1 LIKMFEKVLIANR
14 GEIAVRILR
23 ACKDLGIQTVA
34 VYSTAD
40 KEAMHVKM
48 ADESVCIGPS
58 QSKESYLN
66 IPSIIAA
73 CEISGADAVH
83 PGYGFLSENSSF
95 VEKLNAHNISFI
107 GPSSNH
113 IKTMGDK
120 ILAKK
125 TAEEYGIP
133 VIPGSDGEVKNLEEA
148 TRTGEKIG
156 YPIIIKASAGGG
168 GRGMVVVHNADDLEA
183 SIKKAKTEADKS
195 FDNDTIYI
203 EKYLQNPK
211 HIEIQII
218 GDNFGNM
225 IHLGERDC
233 SMQRRNQKLLEE
245 TPSKVIDSKTRN
257 YIGELT
263 VNALTKIGYS
273 GVGTVEYL
281 YEDNKFY
288 FMEMNT
294 RLQVEHPVTEEIT
307 NFDLVKEQ
315 ILVAANQKLF
325 KKQSEIKFFG
335 HSIECRINAEDP
347 VNFIPSPGKI
357 INFHAPGGPGI
368 RVDSG
373 CYSGITIPPYYD
385 SMIAKLIVFGEDRDS
400 CLARLERAL
409 GEFVIEGIKTTIPFY
424 LDIIKEEEFL
434 NGTYDIHWVENHMK
448 NKQ

>member
-1 LIKMFEKVLIANR
+1 MFEKILIANR

-125 TAEEYGIP
+125 TAEEYGLP

-148 TRTGEKIG
+148 TQTGENIG

-245 TPSKVIDSKTRN
+245 TPSKVIDNKTRN

-315 ILVAANQKLF
+315 ILVAANQKLL

-357 INFHAPGGPGI
+357 INFHTPGGPGI

-385 SMIAKLIVFGEDRDS
+385 SMIAKLIVFGQDRDS

-409 GEFVIEGIKTTIPFY
+409 GEFVVEGIKTTIPFY

>member
-1 LIKMFEKVLIANR
+1 MFEKILIANR

-23 ACKDLGIQTVA
+23 ACKDLGIQTVS

-40 KEAMHVKM
+40 KDAMHVKM
-48 ADESVCIGPS
+48 ADESVCIGPP

-73 CEISGADAVH
+73 CEVSGAEAVH
-83 PGYGFLSENSSF
+83 PGYGFLSENASF
-95 VEKLNAHNISFI
+95 VEKLSAHNIDFI
-107 GPSSNH
+107 GPKADH

-125 TAEEYGIP
+125 TAEKYGLP
-133 VIPGSDGEVKNLEEA
+133 VIPGSNGEVKNYEDA
-148 TRTGEKIG
+148 KSIAKNIG

-168 GRGMVVVHNADDLEA
+168 GRGMVVVYNENELED

-195 FDNDTIYI
+195 FDNDTVYI
-203 EKYLQNPK
+203 EKYLKNPK

-245 TPSKVIDSKTRN
+245 TPSKIIDQKIRD
-257 YIGELT
+257 YIGNLT
-263 VNALTKIGYS
+263 VEALKKIKYS
-273 GVGTVEYL
+273 GAGTVEYL
-281 YEDNKFY
+281 YENNEFY

-307 NFDLVKEQ
+307 KFDLVKEQ
-315 ILVAANQKLF
+315 ISVANNSKLSKNQN
-325 KKQSEIKFFG
+325 EINFNG
-335 HSIECRINAEDP
+335 HSIECRVNAEDP
-347 VNFIPSPGKI
+347 VSFMPSPGKV
-357 INFHAPGGPGI
+357 INFHAPGGPGV

-385 SMIAKLIVFGEDRDS
+385 SMIAKLIIYGEDRDT
-400 CLARLERAL
+400 CIARLKRAL
-409 GEFVIEGIKTTIPFY
+409 GEFVVEGIKTTIPFY
-424 LDIIKEEEFL
+424 QEILKEEEFL
-434 NGTYDIHWVENHMK
+434 NGSYDIHWVENYME
-448 NKQ
+448 NKK

>member
-1 LIKMFEKVLIANR
+1 MFEKILIANR

-23 ACKDLGIQTVA
+23 ACKDLGIQTVS

-40 KEAMHVKM
+40 KDAMHVKM
-48 ADESVCIGPS
+48 ADESVCIGPP

-73 CEISGADAVH
+73 CEVSGAEAVH
-83 PGYGFLSENSSF
+83 PGYGFLSENASF
-95 VEKLNAHNISFI
+95 VEKLNAHNIDFI
-107 GPSSNH
+107 GPKSDH

-125 TAEEYGIP
+125 TAEKYGLP
-133 VIPGSDGEVKNLEEA
+133 VIPGSNGEVKDFKDA
-148 TRTGEKIG
+148 RSIAKDIG

-168 GRGMVVVHNADDLEA
+168 GRGMVVVRNEKELEE
-183 SIKKAKTEADKS
+183 SIKKAKSEADKS
-195 FDNDTIYI
+195 FDNDTVYI

-211 HIEIQII
+211 HIEVQII
-218 GDNFGNM
+218 GDNYGNM

-245 TPSKVIDSKTRN
+245 TPSKIINEKTRD
-257 YIGELT
+257 YIGNLT
-263 VNALTKIGYS
+263 VDALKKIKYS
-273 GVGTVEYL
+273 GAGTVEYL
-281 YEDNKFY
+281 FENNEFY

-315 ILVAANQKLF
+315 IRIASNSKLSKNQNDINF
-325 KKQSEIKFFG
+325 YG
-335 HSIECRINAEDP
+335 HSIECRVNAEDP
-347 VNFIPSPGKI
+347 ESFMPSPGKV
-357 INFHAPGGPGI
+357 INFHAPGGPGV

-385 SMIAKLIVFGEDRDS
+385 SMIAKLIVYGENRES
-400 CLARLERAL
+400 CIARLERAL
-409 GEFVIEGIKTTIPFY
+409 EEFVVEGIKTTIPFY
-424 LDIIKEEEFL
+424 QKILKEESFL
-434 NGTYDIHWVENHMK
+434 DGNYDIHWVENYME
-448 NKQ
+448 NI

>member
-1 LIKMFEKVLIANR
+1 MFEKILIANR

-23 ACKDLGIQTVA
+23 ACKDLGIQTVS

-40 KEAMHVKM
+40 KDAMHVKM
-48 ADESVCIGPS
+48 ADESVCIGPP

-73 CEISGADAVH
+73 CEVSGAEAVH
-83 PGYGFLSENSSF
+83 PGYGFLSENASF
-95 VEKLNAHNISFI
+95 VEKLNAHNIDFI
-107 GPSSNH
+107 GPKSDH

-125 TAEEYGIP
+125 TAEKYGLP
-133 VIPGSDGEVKNLEEA
+133 VIPGSNGEVKDFKDA
-148 TRTGEKIG
+148 RSIAKDIG

-168 GRGMVVVHNADDLEA
+168 GRGMVVVRNEKELEE
-183 SIKKAKTEADKS
+183 SIKRAKSEADKS
-195 FDNDTIYI
+195 FDNDTVYI

-211 HIEIQII
+211 HIEVQII
-218 GDNFGNM
+218 GDNYGNM

-245 TPSKVIDSKTRN
+245 TPSKIINEKTRD
-257 YIGELT
+257 YIGNLT
-263 VNALTKIGYS
+263 VDALKKIKYS
-273 GVGTVEYL
+273 GAGTVEYL
-281 YEDNKFY
+281 FENNEFY

-315 ILVAANQKLF
+315 IKIASNSKLSKNQNDINF
-325 KKQSEIKFFG
+325 YG
-335 HSIECRINAEDP
+335 HSIECRVNAEDP
-347 VNFIPSPGKI
+347 ESFMPSPGKV
-357 INFHAPGGPGI
+357 INFHAPGGPGV

-385 SMIAKLIVFGEDRDS
+385 SMIAKLIVYGENRES
-400 CLARLERAL
+400 CIARLERAL
-409 GEFVIEGIKTTIPFY
+409 EEFVVEGIKTTIPFY
-424 LDIIKEEEFL
+424 QKILKEESFL
-434 NGTYDIHWVENHMK
+434 NGNYDIHWVENYME
-448 NKQ
+448 NI

>member
-1 LIKMFEKVLIANR
+1 MFEKILIANR

-23 ACKDLGIQTVA
+23 ACKDLGIQTVS

-40 KEAMHVKM
+40 KDAMHVKM
-48 ADESVCIGPS
+48 ADESVCIGPP

-73 CEISGADAVH
+73 CEVSGAEAVH
-83 PGYGFLSENSSF
+83 PGYGFLSENASF
-95 VEKLNAHNISFI
+95 VEKLNAHNINFI
-107 GPSSNH
+107 GPKSDH

-125 TAEEYGIP
+125 TAEKYGLP
-133 VIPGSDGEVKNLEEA
+133 VIPGSNGEVKDFKDA
-148 TRTGEKIG
+148 RSIARDIG

-168 GRGMVVVHNADDLEA
+168 GRGMVVVRDEKELEE
-183 SIKKAKTEADKS
+183 SIKKAKSEADKS
-195 FDNDTIYI
+195 FDNDTVYI

-211 HIEIQII
+211 HIEVQII
-218 GDNFGNM
+218 GDNYGNM

-245 TPSKVIDSKTRN
+245 TPSKIINEKTRD
-257 YIGELT
+257 YIGNLT
-263 VNALTKIGYS
+263 VDALKKIKYS
-273 GVGTVEYL
+273 GAGTVEYL
-281 YEDNKFY
+281 FENNEFY

-315 ILVAANQKLF
+315 IRIASNSKLSKNQDDINF
-325 KKQSEIKFFG
+325 YG
-335 HSIECRINAEDP
+335 HSIECRVNAEDP
-347 VNFIPSPGKI
+347 ESFMPSPGKV
-357 INFHAPGGPGI
+357 INFHAPGGPGV

-385 SMIAKLIVFGEDRDS
+385 SMIAKLIVYGENRES
-400 CLARLERAL
+400 CIARLERAL
-409 GEFVIEGIKTTIPFY
+409 EEYVVEGIKTTIPFY
-424 LDIIKEEEFL
+424 QKIGMKTKGDF
-434 NGTYDIHWVENHMK
+434 YDIPLIGKHKLMYI
-448 NKQ
+448 

>member
-1 LIKMFEKVLIANR
+1 MFEKILIANR

-23 ACKDLGIQTVA
+23 ACKDLGIQTVS

-40 KEAMHVKM
+40 KDAMHVKM
-48 ADESVCIGPS
+48 ADESVCIGPP

-73 CEISGADAVH
+73 CEVSGAEAVH
-83 PGYGFLSENSSF
+83 PGYGFLSENASF
-95 VEKLNAHNISFI
+95 VEKLNAHNIDFI
-107 GPSSNH
+107 GPKSDH

-125 TAEEYGIP
+125 TAEKYGLP
-133 VIPGSDGEVKNLEEA
+133 VIPGSNGEVKDFKDA
-148 TRTGEKIG
+148 RSIAKDIG

-168 GRGMVVVHNADDLEA
+168 GRGMVVVRNEKELEE
-183 SIKKAKTEADKS
+183 SIKRAKSEADKS
-195 FDNDTIYI
+195 FDNDTVYI

-211 HIEIQII
+211 HIEVQII
-218 GDNFGNM
+218 GDNYGNM

-245 TPSKVIDSKTRN
+245 TPSKIINEKTRD
-257 YIGELT
+257 YIGNLT
-263 VNALTKIGYS
+263 VDALKKIKYS
-273 GVGTVEYL
+273 GAGTVEYL
-281 YEDNKFY
+281 FENNEFY

-315 ILVAANQKLF
+315 IRIASNSKLSKNQDDINF
-325 KKQSEIKFFG
+325 YG
-335 HSIECRINAEDP
+335 HSIECRVNAEDP
-347 VNFIPSPGKI
+347 ESFMPSPGKV
-357 INFHAPGGPGI
+357 INFHAPGGPGV

-385 SMIAKLIVFGEDRDS
+385 SMIAKLIVYGENRES
-400 CLARLERAL
+400 CIARLERAL
-409 GEFVIEGIKTTIPFY
+409 EEFVVEGIKTTIPFY
-424 LDIIKEEEFL
+424 QKILKEENFL
-434 NGTYDIHWVENHMK
+434 NGDYDIHWVENYME
-448 NKQ
+448 NI

>member
-1 LIKMFEKVLIANR
+1 MFEKILIANR

-23 ACKDLGIQTVA
+23 ACKDLGIQTVS

-40 KEAMHVKM
+40 KDAMHVKM
-48 ADESVCIGPS
+48 ADESVCIGPP

-73 CEISGADAVH
+73 CEVSGAEAVH
-83 PGYGFLSENSSF
+83 PGYGFLSENASF
-95 VEKLNAHNISFI
+95 VEKLSAHNIDFV
-107 GPSSNH
+107 GPKANH
-113 IKTMGDK
+113 IKIMGDK

-125 TAEEYGIP
+125 TAEKYGLP
-133 VIPGSDGEVKNLEEA
+133 VIPGSNGEVKNYEDA
-148 TRTGEKIG
+148 KSIAKNIG

-168 GRGMVVVHNADDLEA
+168 GRGMVVVYEEKELED

-195 FDNDTIYI
+195 FDNDTVYI
-203 EKYLQNPK
+203 EKYLKNPK

-245 TPSKVIDSKTRN
+245 TPSKIIDQKTRDH
-257 YIGELT
+257 IGNLT
-263 VNALTKIGYS
+263 VEALKKIKYS
-273 GVGTVEYL
+273 GAGTVEYL
-281 YEDNKFY
+281 YENNEFY

-307 NFDLVKEQ
+307 KFDLVKEQ
-315 ILVAANQKLF
+315 IRIAYNSKLS
-325 KKQSEIKFFG
+325 KSQNEINFNG
-335 HSIECRINAEDP
+335 HSIECRVNAEDP
-347 VNFIPSPGKI
+347 ISFMPSPGKI
-357 INFHAPGGPGI
+357 INFHAPGGPGV

-385 SMIAKLIVFGEDRDS
+385 SMIAKLIIYGEDRNT
-400 CLARLERAL
+400 CIARLERAL
-409 GEFVIEGIKTTIPFY
+409 GEFVVEGIKTTIPFY
-424 LDIIKEEEFL
+424 QEILKEEKFL
-434 NGTYDIHWVENHMK
+434 NGNYDIHWVENFMK
-448 NKQ
+448 NKK

>member
-1 LIKMFEKVLIANR
+1 MFEKVLIANR

-133 VIPGSDGEVKNLEEA
+133 VIPGSDGEVKDLEEA

-203 EKYLQNPK
+203 EKYLQSPK

-315 ILVAANQKLF
+315 ILVAANQKLL

-357 INFHAPGGPGI
+357 INFHTPGGPGI

-448 NKQ
+448 NK

>member
-1 LIKMFEKVLIANR
+1 MFEKILIANR

-23 ACKDLGIQTVA
+23 ACKDLGIQTVS

-40 KEAMHVKM
+40 KDAMHVKM
-48 ADESVCIGPS
+48 ADESVCIGPP

-73 CEISGADAVH
+73 CEVSGAEAVH
-83 PGYGFLSENSSF
+83 PGYGFLSENASF
-95 VEKLNAHNISFI
+95 VEKLYAHNIDFI
-107 GPSSNH
+107 GPKSDH

-125 TAEEYGIP
+125 TAEKYGLP
-133 VIPGSDGEVKNLEEA
+133 VIPGSNGEVKDYKDA
-148 TRTGEKIG
+148 RSIAKDIG

-168 GRGMVVVHNADDLEA
+168 GRGMVVVRDEKELEE
-183 SIKKAKTEADKS
+183 SIKKAKSEADKS
-195 FDNDTIYI
+195 FDNDTVYI

-211 HIEIQII
+211 HIEVQII
-218 GDNFGNM
+218 GDNYGNM

-245 TPSKVIDSKTRN
+245 TPSKIINEKTRD
-257 YIGELT
+257 YIGNLT
-263 VNALTKIGYS
+263 VDALKKIKYS
-273 GVGTVEYL
+273 GAGTVEYL
-281 YEDNKFY
+281 FENNEFY

-315 ILVAANQKLF
+315 IRIASNSKLSKNQD
-325 KKQSEIKFFG
+325 EINFYG
-335 HSIECRINAEDP
+335 HSIECRVNAEDP
-347 VNFIPSPGKI
+347 ESFMPSPGKV
-357 INFHAPGGPGI
+357 INFHAPGGPGV

-385 SMIAKLIVFGEDRDS
+385 SMIAKLIVYGENRES
-400 CLARLERAL
+400 CIARLERAL
-409 GEFVIEGIKTTIPFY
+409 EEFVVEGIKTTIPFY
-424 LDIIKEEEFL
+424 QKILKEESFL
-434 NGTYDIHWVENHMK
+434 NGNYDIHWVENYMK
-448 NKQ
+448 NI

>member
-1 LIKMFEKVLIANR
+1 MFQKILIANR
-14 GEIAVRILR
+14 GEIAIRILR
-23 ACKDLGIQTVA
+23 ACKDLGIETVA

-40 KEAMHVKM
+40 KDAMHVKM
-48 ADESVCIGPS
+48 ADESVCIGPP
-58 QSKESYLN
+58 QSKNSYLN

-83 PGYGFLSENSSF
+83 PGYGFLSENASF
-95 VEKLNAHNISFI
+95 VEKLNAHHIFFI
-107 GPSSNH
+107 GPSANH

-125 TAEEYGIP
+125 TAEKYGLP
-133 VIPGSDGEVKNLEEA
+133 VIPGSDGEVKDIAEA
-148 TRTGEKIG
+148 KKISENIG

-168 GRGMVVVHNADDLEA
+168 GRGMVVVHNANDLEA
-183 SIKKAKTEADKS
+183 SIKKAKNEADKS
-195 FDNDTIYI
+195 FDNDTVYI

-245 TPSKVIDSKTRN
+245 TPSKVIDQKTREH
-257 YIGELT
+257 IGDLT
-263 VNALTKIGYS
+263 VNALSKIGYT
-273 GVGTVEYL
+273 GVGTIEYL
-281 YEDNKFY
+281 YENNEFY

-315 ILVAANQKLF
+315 ILVASNNKLL
-325 KKQSEIKFFG
+325 KKQNDIKFFG

-357 INFHAPGGPGI
+357 DNFHTPGGPGI
-368 RVDSG
+368 RIDSG

-385 SMIAKLIVFGEDRDS
+385 SMIAKLIVFGDS
-400 CLARLERAL
+400 REACLARLERAL
-409 GEFVIEGIKTTIPFY
+409 GEFVVEGIKTTIPFY
-424 LDIIKEEEFL
+424 LNIIKEKEFL
-434 NGTYDIHWVENHMK
+434 DGTYDIHWVEDHMK
-448 NKQ
+448 KK

>member
-1 LIKMFEKVLIANR
+1 MFEKILIANR

-23 ACKDLGIQTVA
+23 ACKDLGIQTVS

-40 KEAMHVKM
+40 KDAMHVKM
-48 ADESVCIGPS
+48 ADESVCIGPP

-73 CEISGADAVH
+73 CEVSGAEAVH
-83 PGYGFLSENSSF
+83 PGYGFLSENASF
-95 VEKLNAHNISFI
+95 VEKLNAHNIDFI
-107 GPSSNH
+107 GPKSDH

-125 TAEEYGIP
+125 TAEKYGLP
-133 VIPGSDGEVKNLEEA
+133 VIPGSNGEVKDFKDA
-148 TRTGEKIG
+148 RSIAKDIG

-168 GRGMVVVHNADDLEA
+168 GRGMVVVRDEKELEE
-183 SIKKAKTEADKS
+183 SIKKAKSEADKS
-195 FDNDTIYI
+195 FDNDTVYI

-211 HIEIQII
+211 HIEVQII
-218 GDNFGNM
+218 GDNYGNM

-245 TPSKVIDSKTRN
+245 TPSKIINEKTRD
-257 YIGELT
+257 YIGNLT
-263 VNALTKIGYS
+263 VDALKKIKYS
-273 GVGTVEYL
+273 GAGTVEYL
-281 YEDNKFY
+281 FENNEFY

-315 ILVAANQKLF
+315 IRIASNSKLSKNQNDINF
-325 KKQSEIKFFG
+325 YG
-335 HSIECRINAEDP
+335 HSIECRVNAEDP
-347 VNFIPSPGKI
+347 ESFMPSPGKV
-357 INFHAPGGPGI
+357 INFHAPGGPGV

-385 SMIAKLIVFGEDRDS
+385 SMIAKLIVYGENRES
-400 CLARLERAL
+400 CIARLERAL
-409 GEFVIEGIKTTIPFY
+409 EEFVVDGIKTTIPFY
-424 LDIIKEEEFL
+424 QKILKEENFL
-434 NGTYDIHWVENHMK
+434 NGNYDIHWVENYMEK
-448 NKQ
+448 NK

>member
-1 LIKMFEKVLIANR
+1 MFEKVLIANR

-40 KEAMHVKM
+40 KESMHVKM

-125 TAEEYGIP
+125 TAEEYGLP

-148 TRTGEKIG
+148 TQTGENIG

-183 SIKKAKTEADKS
+183 SIKKAKAEADKS

-203 EKYLQNPK
+203 EKYLQHPK

-245 TPSKVIDSKTRN
+245 TPSKVIDNKTRN

-315 ILVAANQKLF
+315 ILVAANQKLL

-357 INFHAPGGPGI
+357 INFHTPGGPGV

-409 GEFVIEGIKTTIPFY
+409 GEFVVEGIKTTIPFY

>member
-1 LIKMFEKVLIANR
+1 MFEKILIANR

-23 ACKDLGIQTVA
+23 ACKDLGIQTVS

-40 KEAMHVKM
+40 KDAMHVKM
-48 ADESVCIGPS
+48 ADESVCIGPP

-73 CEISGADAVH
+73 CEVSGAEAVH
-83 PGYGFLSENSSF
+83 PGYGFLSENASF
-95 VEKLNAHNISFI
+95 VEKLNAHNIDFI
-107 GPSSNH
+107 GPKSDH

-125 TAEEYGIP
+125 TAEKYGLP
-133 VIPGSDGEVKNLEEA
+133 VIPGSNGEVKDFKDA
-148 TRTGEKIG
+148 RSIAKDIG

-168 GRGMVVVHNADDLEA
+168 GRGMVVVRNEKELEE
-183 SIKKAKTEADKS
+183 SIKKAKSEADKS
-195 FDNDTIYI
+195 FDNDTVYI

-211 HIEIQII
+211 HIEVQII
-218 GDNFGNM
+218 GDNYGNM

-245 TPSKVIDSKTRN
+245 TPSKIINDKTRD
-257 YIGELT
+257 YIGNLT
-263 VNALTKIGYS
+263 VDALKKIKYS
-273 GVGTVEYL
+273 GAGTVEYL
-281 YEDNKFY
+281 FENNEFY

-315 ILVAANQKLF
+315 IRIASNSKLSKNQNDINF
-325 KKQSEIKFFG
+325 YG
-335 HSIECRINAEDP
+335 HSIECRVNAEDP
-347 VNFIPSPGKI
+347 ESFMPSPGKV
-357 INFHAPGGPGI
+357 INFHAPGGPGV

-385 SMIAKLIVFGEDRDS
+385 SMIAKLIVYGENRES
-400 CLARLERAL
+400 CIARLERAL
-409 GEFVIEGIKTTIPFY
+409 EEFVVEGIKTTIPFY
-424 LDIIKEEEFL
+424 QKILKEESFQ
-434 NGTYDIHWVENHMK
+434 NGNYDIHWVENYME
-448 NKQ
+448 NI

>member
-1 LIKMFEKVLIANR
+1 MFEKILIANR

-23 ACKDLGIQTVA
+23 ACKDLGIQTVS

-40 KEAMHVKM
+40 KDAMHVKM
-48 ADESVCIGPS
+48 ADESVCIGPP

-73 CEISGADAVH
+73 CEVSGAEAVH
-83 PGYGFLSENSSF
+83 PGYGFLSENASF
-95 VEKLNAHNISFI
+95 VEKLNAHNIDFI
-107 GPSSNH
+107 GPKSDH

-125 TAEEYGIP
+125 TAEKYGLP
-133 VIPGSDGEVKNLEEA
+133 VIPGSNGEVKDFKDA
-148 TRTGEKIG
+148 RSIAKDIG

-168 GRGMVVVHNADDLEA
+168 GRGMVVVRDEKELEE
-183 SIKKAKTEADKS
+183 SIKKAKSEADKS
-195 FDNDTIYI
+195 FDNDTVYI

-211 HIEIQII
+211 HIEVQII
-218 GDNFGNM
+218 GDNYGNM

-245 TPSKVIDSKTRN
+245 TPSKIINEKTRD
-257 YIGELT
+257 YIGNLT
-263 VNALTKIGYS
+263 VDALKKIKYS
-273 GVGTVEYL
+273 GAGTVEYL
-281 YEDNKFY
+281 FENNEFY

-315 ILVAANQKLF
+315 IRIASNSKLSKNQDDINF
-325 KKQSEIKFFG
+325 YG
-335 HSIECRINAEDP
+335 HSIECRVNAEDP
-347 VNFIPSPGKI
+347 ESFMPSPGKI
-357 INFHAPGGPGI
+357 INFHAPGGPGV

-385 SMIAKLIVFGEDRDS
+385 SMIAKLIVYGENRES
-400 CLARLERAL
+400 CIARLERAL
-409 GEFVIEGIKTTIPFY
+409 EEFVVEGIKTTIPFY
-424 LDIIKEEEFL
+424 QNILKEESFL
-434 NGTYDIHWVENHMK
+434 NGNFDIHWVEIYMK
-448 NKQ
+448 NI

>member
-1 LIKMFEKVLIANR
+1 MFEKILIANR

-23 ACKDLGIQTVA
+23 ACKDLGIQTVS

-40 KEAMHVKM
+40 KDAMHVKM
-48 ADESVCIGPS
+48 ADESVCIGPP

-73 CEISGADAVH
+73 CEVSGAEAVH
-83 PGYGFLSENSSF
+83 PGYGFLSENASF
-95 VEKLNAHNISFI
+95 VEKLSAHNIDFI
-107 GPSSNH
+107 GPKADH

-125 TAEEYGIP
+125 TAEEYGLP
-133 VIPGSDGEVKNLEEA
+133 VIPGSNGEVKNYEDA
-148 TRTGEKIG
+148 KSIAKSIG

-168 GRGMVVVHNADDLEA
+168 GRGMVVVYNEKELED

-195 FDNDTIYI
+195 FDNDTVYI
-203 EKYLQNPK
+203 EKYLKNPK

-245 TPSKVIDSKTRN
+245 TPSKIIDQKTRD
-257 YIGELT
+257 YIGNLT
-263 VNALTKIGYS
+263 VEALKKIKYS
-273 GVGTVEYL
+273 GAGTVEYL
-281 YEDNKFY
+281 YENNKFY

-307 NFDLVKEQ
+307 KFDLVKEQ
-315 ILVAANQKLF
+315 IRVAYNLKLSKNQN
-325 KKQSEIKFFG
+325 EINFNG
-335 HSIECRINAEDP
+335 HSIECRINAEDS
-347 VNFIPSPGKI
+347 VSFMPSPGRI
-357 INFHAPGGPGI
+357 INFHAPGGPGV

-373 CYSGITIPPYYD
+373 CYSGIIIPPYYD
-385 SMIAKLIVFGEDRDS
+385 SMIAKLIIYGEDRDT
-400 CLARLERAL
+400 CIARLERAL
-409 GEFVIEGIKTTIPFY
+409 GEFVVDGIKTTIPFY
-424 LDIIKEEEFL
+424 QEILKEEEFL
-434 NGTYDIHWVENHMK
+434 NGNYDIHWVENYME
-448 NKQ
+448 NKK

>member
-1 LIKMFEKVLIANR
+1 MFEKILIANR

-23 ACKDLGIQTVA
+23 ACKDLGIQTVS

-40 KEAMHVKM
+40 KDAMHVKM
-48 ADESVCIGPS
+48 ADESVCIGPP

-73 CEISGADAVH
+73 CEVSGAEAVH
-83 PGYGFLSENSSF
+83 PGYGFLSENASF
-95 VEKLNAHNISFI
+95 VEKLNAHNIDFI
-107 GPSSNH
+107 GPKSDH

-125 TAEEYGIP
+125 TAEKYGLP
-133 VIPGSDGEVKNLEEA
+133 VIPGSNGEVKDFKDA
-148 TRTGEKIG
+148 RSIAKDIG

-168 GRGMVVVHNADDLEA
+168 GRGMVVVRNEKELEE
-183 SIKKAKTEADKS
+183 SIKKAKSEADKS
-195 FDNDTIYI
+195 FDNDTVYI

-211 HIEIQII
+211 HIEVQII
-218 GDNFGNM
+218 GDNYGNM

-245 TPSKVIDSKTRN
+245 TPSKIINNKTRD
-257 YIGELT
+257 YIGNLT
-263 VNALTKIGYS
+263 VDALKKIKYS
-273 GVGTVEYL
+273 GAGTVEYL
-281 YEDNKFY
+281 FENNEFY

-315 ILVAANQKLF
+315 IRIASNSKLSKNQNDINF
-325 KKQSEIKFFG
+325 YG
-335 HSIECRINAEDP
+335 HSIECRVNAEDP
-347 VNFIPSPGKI
+347 ESFMPSPGKV
-357 INFHAPGGPGI
+357 INFHAPGGPGV

-385 SMIAKLIVFGEDRDS
+385 SMIAKLIVYGENRES
-400 CLARLERAL
+400 CIARLERAL
-409 GEFVIEGIKTTIPFY
+409 EEFVVEGIKTTIPFY
-424 LDIIKEEEFL
+424 QKILKEESFL
-434 NGTYDIHWVENHMK
+434 NGNYDIHWVENYME
-448 NKQ
+448 NI

>member
-1 LIKMFEKVLIANR
+1 MFEKILIANR
-14 GEIAVRILR
+14 GEIAVRVLR

-40 KEAMHVKM
+40 KDAMHVRM
-48 ADESVCIGPS
+48 ADESVCIGPP

-73 CEISGADAVH
+73 CEVSGADAVH
-83 PGYGFLSENSSF
+83 PGYGFLSENASF
-95 VEKLNAHNISFI
+95 VQKLDAHNIKFI
-107 GPSSNH
+107 GPKANH

-125 TAEEYGIP
+125 TAEKYGLP
-133 VIPGSDGEVKNLEEA
+133 VIPGSNGEVKNYNDAKIIAEE
-148 TRTGEKIG
+148 IG

-168 GRGMVVVHNADDLEA
+168 GRGMVVVFSEEDLEI
-183 SIKKAKTEADKS
+183 SVKKAKSEADNS

-211 HIEIQII
+211 HIEVQII

-245 TPSKVIDSKTRN
+245 TPSKIIDKKTRN
-257 YIGELT
+257 YIGNLT
-263 VNALTKIGYS
+263 VEALKKIEYS
-273 GVGTVEYL
+273 GAGTVEYL
-281 YEDNKFY
+281 YENNKFY

-307 NFDLVKEQ
+307 KFDLVKEQ
-315 ILVAANQKLF
+315 INIANNLKLS
-325 KKQSEIKFFG
+325 KKQNEIIFCG
-335 HSIECRINAEDP
+335 HSIECRVNAEDP
-347 VNFIPSPGKI
+347 ISFMPSPGKI
-357 INFHAPGGPGI
+357 NNFHTPGGPGI

-373 CYSGITIPPYYD
+373 CYSGINIPPYYD
-385 SMIAKLIVFGEDRDS
+385 SMIAKLIVYGEDRDT
-400 CLARLERAL
+400 CLARLDRAL
-409 GEFVIEGIKTTIPFY
+409 SEFVIEGIKTTIPFY
-424 LDIIKEEEFL
+424 QEIIKEKEFL
-434 NGTYDIHWVENHMK
+434 KGDYDIHWVESYMK
-448 NKQ
+448 LKK

>member
-1 LIKMFEKVLIANR
+1 LNKMFEKILIANR

-23 ACKDLGIQTVA
+23 ACKDLGIQTVS

-40 KEAMHVKM
+40 KDAMHVKM
-48 ADESVCIGPS
+48 ADESVCIGPP

-73 CEISGADAVH
+73 CEVSGAEAVH
-83 PGYGFLSENSSF
+83 PGYGFLSENASF
-95 VEKLNAHNISFI
+95 VEKLNAHNIDFI
-107 GPSSNH
+107 GPKSDH

-125 TAEEYGIP
+125 TAEKYGLP
-133 VIPGSDGEVKNLEEA
+133 VIPGSNGEVKDFKDA
-148 TRTGEKIG
+148 RSIAKDIG

-168 GRGMVVVHNADDLEA
+168 GRGMVVVRDEKELEE
-183 SIKKAKTEADKS
+183 SIKKAKSEADKS
-195 FDNDTIYI
+195 FDNDTVYI

-211 HIEIQII
+211 HIEVQII
-218 GDNFGNM
+218 GDNYGNM

-245 TPSKVIDSKTRN
+245 TPSKIINEKTRD
-257 YIGELT
+257 YIGNLT
-263 VNALTKIGYS
+263 VDALKKIKYS
-273 GVGTVEYL
+273 GAGTVEYL
-281 YEDNKFY
+281 FENNEFY

-315 ILVAANQKLF
+315 IKIASNSKLSKNQNDINF
-325 KKQSEIKFFG
+325 YG
-335 HSIECRINAEDP
+335 HSIECRVNAEDP
-347 VNFIPSPGKI
+347 ESFMPSPGKV
-357 INFHAPGGPGI
+357 INFHAPGGPGV

-385 SMIAKLIVFGEDRDS
+385 SMIAKLIVYGENRES
-400 CLARLERAL
+400 CIARLERAL
-409 GEFVIEGIKTTIPFY
+409 EEFVVEGIKTTIPFY
-424 LDIIKEEEFL
+424 QKILKEESFL
-434 NGTYDIHWVENHMK
+434 NGNYDIHWVENYME
-448 NKQ
+448 NI

>member
-1 LIKMFEKVLIANR
+1 MFEKVLIANR

-34 VYSTAD
+34 VYSIAD

-133 VIPGSDGEVKNLEEA
+133 VIPGSDGEVKDLEEA
-148 TRTGEKIG
+148 TQTGEKIG

-245 TPSKVIDSKTRN
+245 TPSKVIDNKTRN

-315 ILVAANQKLF
+315 ILVAANQKLL

-347 VNFIPSPGKI
+347 FKNFMPSPGKI
-357 INFHAPGGPGI
+357 TNLHLPGGHGV
-368 RVDSG
+368 RLDTHV
-373 CYSGITIPPYYD
+373 YSGYVIPPNYD
-385 SMIAKLIVFGEDRDS
+385 SMIAKLIVTAQNRDE
-400 CLARLERAL
+400 AIQKMKRAL
-409 GEFVIEGIKTTIPFY
+409 DEFVIEGIKTTIPFHRQLMDDPNY
-424 LDIIKEEEFL
+424 IAGNYTTKFMEDFEIKE
-434 NGTYDIHWVENHMK
+434 V
-448 NKQ
+448 

>member
-1 LIKMFEKVLIANR
+1 MFEKILIANR

-23 ACKDLGIQTVA
+23 ACKDLGIQTVS

-40 KEAMHVKM
+40 KDAMHVKM
-48 ADESVCIGPS
+48 ADESVCIGPP

-73 CEISGADAVH
+73 CEVSGAEAVH
-83 PGYGFLSENSSF
+83 PGYGFLSENASF
-95 VEKLNAHNISFI
+95 VEKLNAHNIDFI
-107 GPSSNH
+107 GPKSDH

-125 TAEEYGIP
+125 TAEKYGLPI
-133 VIPGSDGEVKNLEEA
+133 IPGSNGEVKDFKDA
-148 TRTGEKIG
+148 RSIAKDIG

-168 GRGMVVVHNADDLEA
+168 GRGMVVVRDEKELEE
-183 SIKKAKTEADKS
+183 SIKKAKSEADKS
-195 FDNDTIYI
+195 FDNDTVYI

-211 HIEIQII
+211 HIEVQII
-218 GDNFGNM
+218 GDNYGNM

-245 TPSKVIDSKTRN
+245 TPSKIINEKTRD
-257 YIGELT
+257 YIGNLT
-263 VNALTKIGYS
+263 VDALKKIKYS
-273 GVGTVEYL
+273 GAGTVEYL
-281 YEDNKFY
+281 FENNEFY

-315 ILVAANQKLF
+315 IRIASNSKLSKNQD
-325 KKQSEIKFFG
+325 EINFYG
-335 HSIECRINAEDP
+335 HSIECRVNAEDP
-347 VNFIPSPGKI
+347 ESFMPSPGKV
-357 INFHAPGGPGI
+357 INFHAPGGPGV

-385 SMIAKLIVFGEDRDS
+385 SMIAKLIVYGENRES
-400 CLARLERAL
+400 CIARLERAL
-409 GEFVIEGIKTTIPFY
+409 EEFVVEGIKTTIPFY
-424 LDIIKEEEFL
+424 QKILKEESFL
-434 NGTYDIHWVENHMK
+434 NGNYDIHWVENYME
-448 NKQ
+448 NI

>member
-1 LIKMFEKVLIANR
+1 MFEKILIANR

-23 ACKDLGIQTVA
+23 ACKDLGIQTVS

-40 KEAMHVKM
+40 KDAMHVKM
-48 ADESVCIGPS
+48 ADESVCIGPP

-73 CEISGADAVH
+73 CEVSGAEAVH
-83 PGYGFLSENSSF
+83 PGYGFLSENASF
-95 VEKLNAHNISFI
+95 VEKLNAHNIDFI
-107 GPSSNH
+107 GPKSDH

-125 TAEEYGIP
+125 TAEKYGLP
-133 VIPGSDGEVKNLEEA
+133 VIPGSNGEVKDFKDA
-148 TRTGEKIG
+148 RSIAKDIG

-168 GRGMVVVHNADDLEA
+168 GRGMVVVRNEKELEE
-183 SIKKAKTEADKS
+183 SIKKAKSEADKS
-195 FDNDTIYI
+195 FDNDTVYI

-211 HIEIQII
+211 HIEVQII
-218 GDNFGNM
+218 GDNYGNM

-245 TPSKVIDSKTRN
+245 TPSKIINEKTRD
-257 YIGELT
+257 YIGNLT
-263 VNALTKIGYS
+263 VDALKKIKYS
-273 GVGTVEYL
+273 GAGTVEYL
-281 YEDNKFY
+281 FENNEFY

-315 ILVAANQKLF
+315 IRIASNSKLSKNQNDINF
-325 KKQSEIKFFG
+325 YG
-335 HSIECRINAEDP
+335 HSIECRVNAEDP
-347 VNFIPSPGKI
+347 DSFMPSPGKV
-357 INFHAPGGPGI
+357 INFHAPGGPGV

-385 SMIAKLIVFGEDRDS
+385 SMIAKLIVYGENRES
-400 CLARLERAL
+400 CIARLERAL
-409 GEFVIEGIKTTIPFY
+409 EEFVVEGIKTTIPFY
-424 LDIIKEEEFL
+424 QKILKEESFL
-434 NGTYDIHWVENHMK
+434 NGNYDIHWVENYME
-448 NKQ
+448 NI

>member
-1 LIKMFEKVLIANR
+1 MFEKVLIANR

-133 VIPGSDGEVKNLEEA
+133 VIPGSEGEVKNLEEA
-148 TRTGEKIG
+148 TQTGENIG

-245 TPSKVIDSKTRN
+245 TPSKVIDNKTRN

-315 ILVAANQKLF
+315 ILVAANQKLL

-357 INFHAPGGPGI
+357 INFHTPGGPGV

-409 GEFVIEGIKTTIPFY
+409 GEFVVEGIKTTIPFY

>member
-1 LIKMFEKVLIANR
+1 MFEKVLIANR

-133 VIPGSDGEVKNLEEA
+133 VIPGSDGEVKDLEEA
-148 TRTGEKIG
+148 TQTGEKIG

-203 EKYLQNPK
+203 EKYLQHPK

-315 ILVAANQKLF
+315 ILVAANQKLL

-357 INFHAPGGPGI
+357 INFHTPGGPGV

>member
-1 LIKMFEKVLIANR
+1 MFEKVLIANR

-133 VIPGSDGEVKNLEEA
+133 VIPGSDGEVKDLEEA
-148 TRTGEKIG
+148 TQTGEKIG

-315 ILVAANQKLF
+315 ILVAANQKLL

-357 INFHAPGGPGI
+357 INFHTPGGPGI

-409 GEFVIEGIKTTIPFY
+409 GEFVVEGIKTTIPFY

>member
-1 LIKMFEKVLIANR
+1 MFEKILIANR
-14 GEIAVRILR
+14 GEIAIRILR
-23 ACKDLGIQTVA
+23 ACKDLGIQTVS

-40 KEAMHVKM
+40 KDAMHVKM
-48 ADESVCIGPS
+48 ADESVCIGPP

-73 CEISGADAVH
+73 CEVSGAEAVH
-83 PGYGFLSENSSF
+83 PGYGFLSENASF
-95 VEKLNAHNISFI
+95 VEKLKAHNINFI
-107 GPSSNH
+107 GPEADH

-125 TAEEYGIP
+125 TAEKYGLP
-133 VIPGSDGEVKNLEEA
+133 VIPGSNGEVKNYEEA
-148 TRTGEKIG
+148 KSLAKSIG

-168 GRGMVVVHNADDLEA
+168 GRGMVVVYDEKELED

-195 FDNDTIYI
+195 FDNDTVYI
-203 EKYLQNPK
+203 EKYLKNPK

-245 TPSKVIDSKTRN
+245 TPSKIIDQKTRD
-257 YIGELT
+257 YIGNLT
-263 VNALTKIGYS
+263 VEALKKIKYS
-273 GVGTVEYL
+273 GAGTVEYL
-281 YEDNKFY
+281 YENNKFY

-307 NFDLVKEQ
+307 KFDLVKEQ
-315 ILVAANQKLF
+315 IKIAYNSKLSKNQN
-325 KKQSEIKFFG
+325 EINFNG
-335 HSIECRINAEDP
+335 HSIECRVNAEDP
-347 VNFIPSPGKI
+347 VSFMPSPGKI
-357 INFHAPGGPGI
+357 INFHAPGGPGV

-385 SMIAKLIVFGEDRDS
+385 SMIAKLIIYGEDRNT
-400 CLARLERAL
+400 CIARLERAL
-409 GEFVIEGIKTTIPFY
+409 GEFVVEGIKTTIPFY
-424 LDIIKEEEFL
+424 QEILKEEKFL
-434 NGTYDIHWVENHMK
+434 NGNYDIHWVENYTE
-448 NKQ
+448 NKK